1 MANSPRP
8 QTYDAIVIGA
18 GVIGAAVGFE
28 LAKKGMKTLNLD
40 KLPAAGYGSTGASCA
55 IIRTYYS
62 TIDGC
67 AMAYEGVHYWRKWA
81 DYLGA
86 PDERG
91 IAKFN
96 ETGVVMVIAGGND
109 RMESVR
115 RNMAAVGIAIEEWD
129 GATLKEKLPIYDL
142 ARYAPA
148 KRPGDPGFAEPTGG
162 EVEGAV
168 FFPDGGYIS
177 DPQLAAHNLQRAA
190 EAQGGDFR
198 FNAEVAEIRKSNGRV
213 AGVTLAD
220 GTAIDAPVIVNVAGP
235 HSSII
240 NAMAGADAGMKIKT
254 RALRHEV
261 AHVPSPKGFDFEK
274 DGYVVSDSDIAVY
287 IRPEIGNHI
296 LIGSED
302 PECDP
307 RDWVDPDDYN
317 RDFTDQWTVQAQRA
331 GQRIPTLGIPGQAK
345 GVVDLYD
352 VSDDWI
358 PIYDKSD
365 VPGFY
370 LAIGTSGNQ
379 FKNAPVAGAMM
390 AELIEACEAG
400 RDHDADPLQFTLK
413 HIGRTID
420 VGFYSRLREVNQE
433 SSFSVLG

>member
-1 MANSPRP
+1 MDRK
-8 QTYDAIVIGA
+8 YDAIVIGA
-18 GVIGAAVGFE
+18 GVIGAAIGFE
-28 LAKKGMKTLNLD
+28 LGKSGLNTLNLD

-62 TIDGC
+62 TVDGC
-67 AMAYEGVHYWRKWA
+67 AMAYEGVSYWRRWA
-81 DYLGA
+81 DYLGVE
-86 PDERG
+86 DERG
-91 IAKFN
+91 IAKFHD
-96 ETGVVMVIAGGND
+96 TGVVMVLSGAGD
-109 RMESVR
+109 RLDSVR
-115 RNMAAVGIAIEEWD
+115 RNMAAVEIPIEEWD
-129 GATLKEKLPIYDL
+129 AATLKAKMPIYDL
-142 ARYAPA
+142 ACYAPA
-148 KRPGDPGFAEPTGG
+148 KRLDDPDFAQPTGG
-162 EVEGAV
+162 EVTGAV

-198 FNAEVAEIRKSNGRV
+198 FNAEVAEIRQADGRV
-213 AGVTLAD
+213 AGVTLRD
-220 GTAIDAPVIVNVAGP
+220 GVAIDAPVVVNVAGP

-240 NAMAGADAGMKIKT
+240 NEMAGVDAGMKIKT

-261 AHVPSPKGFDFEK
+261 AHVPSPEGFDFER
-274 DGYVVSDSDIAVY
+274 DGYVISDSDIACY
-287 IRPEIGNHI
+287 TRPEIGNHI

-317 RDFTDQWTVQAQRA
+317 REFTEQWTVQAQRA

-365 VPGFY
+365 LPGFY

-379 FKNAPVAGAMM
+379 FKNAPVAAAMM
-390 AELIEACEAG
+390 AELITACEAG
-400 RDHDADPLQFTLK
+400 RDHDADPLQFELK
-413 HIGRTID
+413 NIGRTIN
-420 VGFYSRLREVNQE
+420 VGFYSRRREVNQE

>member
-1 MANSPRP
+1 MAN
-8 QTYDAIVIGA
+8 TYDAIVIGA
-18 GVIGAAVGFE
+18 GVIGGAVGFE
-28 LAKKGMKTLNLD
+28 LAKKGLKTLNLD

-55 IIRTYYS
+55 IIRTFYS
-62 TIDGC
+62 TVDGC
-67 AMAYEGVHYWRKWA
+67 AFAFEGVHYWRRWA

-86 PDERG
+86 GDERG
-91 IAKFN
+91 IAKYH
-96 ETGVVMVIAGGND
+96 ETGVVVLTAGDGD
-109 RMESVR
+109 RLALIR
-115 RNMAAVGIAIEEWD
+115 RNMAAVGVAIEEWD
-129 GATLKEKLPIYDL
+129 AATLRAKLPIYDL

-148 KRPGDPGFAEPTGG
+148 KRPEDPGFAEPTGG
-162 EVEGAV
+162 EIEGAV
-168 FFPDGGYIS
+168 YFPDGGYVS

-190 EAQGGDFR
+190 EAAGGAFR
-198 FNAEVAEIRKSNGRV
+198 FNAEVAAIRRKNGRV
-213 AGVTLAD
+213 AGVTLND
-220 GTAIDAPVIVNVAGP
+220 GVAIDAPVVVNVAGP
-235 HSSII
+235 HSARI
-240 NAMAGADAGMKIKT
+240 NDLAGVAEGMKIKT

-274 DGYVVSDSDIAVY
+274 DGYVVSDSDIACY
-287 IRPEIGNHI
+287 LRPEIGNHI

-307 RDWVDPDDYN
+307 REWVDPDDYS
-317 RDFTDQWTVQAQRA
+317 REFSEQWTVQVQRA

-358 PIYDKSD
+358 PIYDASD
-365 VPGFY
+365 LPGFY

-400 RDHDADPLQFTLK
+400 RDHDSDPLQFALK
-413 HIGRTID
+413 HTGRTID
-420 VGFYSRLREVNQE
+420 VGFYSRRREVNRE